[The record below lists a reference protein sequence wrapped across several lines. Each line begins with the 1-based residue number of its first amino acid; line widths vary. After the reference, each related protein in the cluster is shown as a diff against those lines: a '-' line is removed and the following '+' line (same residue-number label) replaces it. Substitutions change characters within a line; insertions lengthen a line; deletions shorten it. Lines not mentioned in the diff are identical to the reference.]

1 MDKIKFRIELFS
13 KKHLDEV
20 ASLEKICFSIPW
32 SKTLLASEIYNN
44 NSNFL
49 VAVNESN
56 RVLGYVGLKFVLD
69 EGYITNISVFP
80 QYRNNGVASELLK
93 KIIEFGD
100 SKNLK
105 FISLEVRKSNIYAI
119 SLYKNLGFVF
129 VGERKNFYST
139 PQEDA
144 FIMTKYIN

>member
-1 MDKIKFRIELFS
+1 MLSFRIKPFLEEY
-13 KKHLDEV
+13 LDEI
-20 ASLEKICFSIPW
+20 ALLERTCFSTPW
-32 SKTLLASEIYNN
+32 SKDLLASEIYNN

-49 VAVNESN
+49 VAVDESN
-56 RVLGYVGLKFVLD
+56 RVLGYVGLKFIMD
-69 EGYITNISVFP
+69 EGYITNIAVFP

-105 FISLEVRKSNIYAI
+105 FISLEVRKSNVYAI
-119 SLYKNLGFVF
+119 SLYKYQGFIF
-129 VGERKNFYST
+129 AGERKNFYSN
-139 PQEDA
+139 PKEDA